1 MSEQKVNNEGYQILS
16 INKFLSSSTYSI
28 DEIFEIPVYQRP
40 YRWTAKNINDLLT
53 DLYYQC
59 NRLDYSV
66 GNPYNA
72 DNAYR
77 LGTVVLHQND
87 SDERVD
93 DKIQTSIALVDGQQR
108 TLTLLL
114 IIKAATESKNFKQQ
128 LGGFTS
134 VDIQLPDCSET
145 QENLSI
151 NYELIK
157 RHVNS
162 PEFTPEV
169 LDFLLNHCEIVQ
181 VTLKELSEAFQ
192 FFDSQNARGLD
203 LSPHDLLKAFH
214 LREFSESEND
224 LKESVVEFWEQKN
237 TKDLKL
243 VFSDYLYPIRQWS
256 LGKSS
261 LYFSKSD
268 IQVFKGINLNNA
280 NYPFQQGLKVIHCTV
295 DSYNQHTHRLIDQQ
309 IMAYPFE
316 FTQTLING
324 RRFFDWVTY
333 YQAIIMPFLEDATRQ
348 DDNWL
353 KDILCRQDCQDR
365 RMALTIIKVLDNQE
379 QDEDYKYSHWWRQGD
394 RYVRRMFNALVLCYY
409 DRYGEQDLARA
420 IEYIFIWAYSLR
432 LQNASVYQQSIEKHI
447 DSDNAFMRLKQS
459 LSPIEFLNK
468 PLRQLDEP
476 DIKIKNFN
484 TVKGLTM
491 IFKKMSYLS
500 EQAISRIEK
509 GIANDQ

>member
-162 PEFTPEV
+162 PEFTP
-169 LDFLLNHCEIVQ
+169 
-181 VTLKELSEAFQ
+181 
-192 FFDSQNARGLD
+192 
-203 LSPHDLLKAFH
+203 
-214 LREFSESEND
+214 
-224 LKESVVEFWEQKN
+224 
-237 TKDLKL
+237 
-243 VFSDYLYPIRQWS
+243 
-256 LGKSS
+256 
-261 LYFSKSD
+261 
-268 IQVFKGINLNNA
+268 
-280 NYPFQQGLKVIHCTV
+280 
-295 DSYNQHTHRLIDQQ
+295 
-309 IMAYPFE
+309 
-316 FTQTLING
+316 
-324 RRFFDWVTY
+324 
-333 YQAIIMPFLEDATRQ
+333 
-348 DDNWL
+348 
-353 KDILCRQDCQDR
+353 
-365 RMALTIIKVLDNQE
+365 
-379 QDEDYKYSHWWRQGD
+379 
-394 RYVRRMFNALVLCYY
+394 
-409 DRYGEQDLARA
+409 
-420 IEYIFIWAYSLR
+420 
-432 LQNASVYQQSIEKHI
+432 
-447 DSDNAFMRLKQS
+447 
-459 LSPIEFLNK
+459 
-468 PLRQLDEP
+468 
-476 DIKIKNFN
+476 
-484 TVKGLTM
+484 
-491 IFKKMSYLS
+491 
-500 EQAISRIEK
+500 
-509 GIANDQ
+509 

>member
-1 MSEQKVNNEGYQILS
+1 MSDQKVNNEGYQILS
-16 INKFLSSSTYSI
+16 IASFLSLATYPS
-28 DEIFEIPVYQRP
+28 DKRLAIPVYQRP
-40 YRWTAKNINDLLT
+40 YRWTEKNIADLLT

-59 NRLDYSV
+59 SRLNHNVDNSYK
-66 GNPYNA
+66 A

-77 LGTVVLHQND
+77 LGTVVLHQDNEKVD
-87 SDERVD
+87 SDG
-93 DKIQTSIALVDGQQR
+93 QTPIALVDGQQR

-114 IIKAATESKNFKQQ
+114 IIKAAAESEKFKQT
-128 LGGFTS
+128 LEGFTS
-134 VDIQLPDCSET
+134 IDIQLPDCNET

-162 PEFTPEV
+162 PAFTLEV
-169 LDFLLNHCEIVQ
+169 LDFLMNHCEIVQ
-181 VTLKELSEAFQ
+181 VTLHELSEAFQ

-214 LREFSESEND
+214 LREFPETEKD
-224 LKESVVEFWEQKN
+224 LKESIVEYWEQKN
-237 TKDLKL
+237 TKDLK
-243 VFSDYLYPIRQWS
+243 VTFSDYLYPIRQWS

-268 IQVFKGINLNNA
+268 IQVFKGVNLTNA
-280 NYPFQQGLKVIHCTV
+280 NYPFQQGLKVLNNTV

-309 IMAYPFE
+309 TMTYPFQL
-316 FTQTLING
+316 TQTLING

-333 YQAIIMPFLEDATRQ
+333 YQALIMPFLEDATRQ

-353 KDILCRQDCQDR
+353 KAILSHKDRQI
-365 RMALTIIKVLDNQE
+365 ALTIIQVLDNQK
-379 QDEDYKYSHWWRQGD
+379 QGEDYKYSHWWRQGD

-432 LQNASVYQQSIEKHI
+432 LQNASVYRQSIEKYI
-447 DSDNAFMRLKQS
+447 DSDNVFMRLQHS
-459 LSPIEFLNK
+459 LTPVEFLNK
-468 PLRQLDEP
+468 PLQQLQQV
-476 DIKIKNFN
+476 N
-484 TVKGLTM
+484 TTGKDRDKKLKQVAGLTT
-491 IFKKMSYLS
+491 IFTEMGYLS
-500 EQAISRIEK
+500 EQAVLEIKRDK
-509 GIANDQ
+509 R

>member
-1 MSEQKVNNEGYQILS
+1 MSDKDDSNEGYKVLS
-16 INKFLSSSTYSI
+16 INEFLSASTYLI
-28 DEIFEIPVYQRP
+28 DEVFEIPVYQRP

-59 NRLDYSV
+59 NRLGHSV
-66 GNPYNA
+66 GNPYNS

-77 LGTVVLHQND
+77 LGTVVLHQDNVNKD
-87 SDERVD
+87 G
-93 DKIQTSIALVDGQQR
+93 KTSIALVDGQQR

-114 IIKAATESKNFKQQ
+114 IIKAAAAYSGKFEKS
-128 LGGFTS
+128 LEGFNS
-134 VDIQLPDCSET
+134 VNIRLPDCSET
-145 QENLSI
+145 QENLGI

-157 RHVNS
+157 RHINS

-214 LREFSESEND
+214 LREFSESEHD

-243 VFSDYLYPIRQWS
+243 IFSDYLYPIRQWS

-280 NYPFQQGLKVIHCTV
+280 NYPFQQGLKIIHSTV

-316 FTQTLING
+316 LTQTLING
-324 RRFFDWVTY
+324 RRFFDWITH
-333 YQAIIMPFLEDATRQ
+333 YQALIMPFLEDATRQ

-353 KDILCRQDCQDR
+353 KEILRRQDCQDR

-379 QDEDYKYSHWWRQGD
+379 QGEDYKYSHWWRQGD

-409 DRYGEQDLARA
+409 DRYGEQNLARA

-432 LQNASVYQQSIEKHI
+432 LQNANVYQQSIEKHI
-447 DSDNAFMRLKQS
+447 DSDNAFMRLQQS

-476 DIKIKNFN
+476 DIKIKNFD

-500 EQAISRIEK
+500 EQAISSIEK
-509 GIANDQ
+509 GIADDQ